1 MNAKLAA
8 LLIRSNANMIH
19 ALFMCE
25 KNNHVRRG
33 GGPVVHR
40 DQEFLDLIT
49 RTIELAEQ
57 AESLGE
63 TEGTV
68 THNVE
73 MGVAIQKAAE
83 AGADAGFRQV
93 AKGSPIMPIS
103 PAHEVKL
110 DRNSLIGR
118 TYRGE
123 SSSNPGQMYIAVI
136 VNTSRS
142 YNGMTMQEDLYVNT
156 DVTEVNGSAV
166 TGFPRSM
173 SFAQLEKEFR
183 GWM

>member
-8 LLIRSNANMIH
+8 LLIRSNANIIY
-19 ALFMCE
+19 ALHMADE
-25 KNNHVRRG
+25 NSH
-33 GGPVVHR
+33 GGPAAYTSK
-40 DQEFLDLIT
+40 EFL
-49 RTIELAEQ
+49 ELYDETLSLAKEAET
-57 AESLGE
+57 LGK
-63 TEGTV
+63 TDSTSD
-68 THNVE
+68 
-73 MGVAIQKAAE
+73 MGVVIKNAAE
-83 AGADAGFRQV
+83 AGAGAALRQHRN
-93 AKGSPIMPIS
+93 GTPIMPIS

-118 TYRGE
+118 TFRGE

-136 VNTSRS
+136 VDTNRV
-142 YNGMTMQEDLYVNT
+142 YNGLTMQEDLYVNT

-173 SFAQLEKEFR
+173 SFEQLEKEFR